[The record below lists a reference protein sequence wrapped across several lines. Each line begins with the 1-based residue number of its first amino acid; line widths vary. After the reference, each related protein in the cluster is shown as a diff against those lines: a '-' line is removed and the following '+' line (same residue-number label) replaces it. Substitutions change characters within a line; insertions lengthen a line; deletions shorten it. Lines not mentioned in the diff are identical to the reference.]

1 MPCWVPG
8 GEAGAEASST
18 VSRPSENSEMQG
30 SMRRKH
36 LGFMR
41 ALFLNYEKEKL
52 LDRKKGE
59 RKKNVYEL

>member
-1 MPCWVPG
+1 MPLSRDPGVLGRRRHSGVNMLCWVPG
-8 GEAGAEASST
+8 GEAGTEASST

-41 ALFLNYEKEKL
+41 ALF
-52 LDRKKGE
+52 
-59 RKKNVYEL
+59 